1 MLSLRPARPGDIAA
15 ITTIYADEV
24 RHRTAS
30 WELEAPD
37 AAEMTRRFEAIT
49 SGGYPYIVA
58 EDDGVLMGYAYASAY
73 RPRKAYRFTVENSI
87 YVAPAAQG
95 RGVGRALLR
104 ALMDACA
111 ARGYRQ
117 MVAVIGDSAN
127 AASRGLHAALGFT
140 LIGVA
145 PALGYKN
152 GRWLDQ
158 VLMQAPLGAG
168 ATGAPDEL
176 KG

>member
-1 MLSLRPARPGDIAA
+1 MYGLLGKMRAQPGKRAELIA
-15 ITTIYADEV
+15 IL
-24 RHRTAS
+24 
-30 WELEAPD
+30 LEGTD
-37 AAEMTRRFEAIT
+37 AMPGCKA
-49 SGGYPYIVA
+49 YIVA

-140 LIGVA
+140 LVGVA